1 MNLRLFHLWEKI
13 SNLPVLNYGEK
24 ELAEGKLNIRLKEIE
39 IVEKATEFENRKHV
53 YKSTN
58 EKIVA
63 SREVKSL
70 ILNLNEVY
78 KETKDPEIMEMMKR
92 LTLIKRKVEKR
103 LKGRPDA

>member
-1 MNLRLFHLWEKI
+1 ME
-13 SNLPVLNYGEK
+13 VK
-24 ELAEGKLNIRLKEIE
+24 ETE

-63 SREVKSL
+63 SREVKLSL
-70 ILNLNEVY
+70 ILNLNEIY

-103 LKGRPDA
+103 LKGRPGA